1 MTQVKPIGVFTVK
14 EPQRI
19 LILDEIIHCIHG
31 SQWILNQVLII
42 RCAPGLEHNKGW
54 TFNASQMTNT
64 TIFVIEIEMKRVWK
78 IRDGK

>member
-1 MTQVKPIGVFTVK
+1 MTQVKQIGVFAIK

-42 RCAPGLEHNKGW
+42 RCVLGLEHNKRW
-54 TFNASQMTNT
+54 TFDASQMTNT
-64 TIFVIEIEMKRVWK
+64 TIFVTKIEMKRVWK
-78 IRDGK
+78 IKDGR

>member
-1 MTQVKPIGVFTVK
+1 MTQVKPIGVFTIK
-14 EPQRI
+14 EQQRI

-42 RCAPGLEHNKGW
+42 RCALGLEHNKGW
-54 TFNASQMTNT
+54 TFDASQMTNT

-78 IRDGK
+78 IRDEK